1 MQEWLNWH
9 AWNACNGAICSRVR
23 IPLLPPR
30 DILEGIIET
39 RKHYTYLI
47 NILIDAY
54 NAGKLP
60 EIKDIIVEPEY
71 GYVASI
77 KYNSGEHRVLYG
89 HDPGFNSGSAEQLAN
104 DKGYTKFLLRENGID
119 CARGSEFLLP
129 WWADMLR
136 QSDRQQFNHSMRDT
150 KEALGY
156 IDKSLGFPVYVKPSR
171 GSQGVGV
178 ARVETAEELDKLLNQ
193 YNEERVKVAV
203 IEEEL
208 KMPDYRILVFDDE
221 VVNAYERRPF
231 SVKGDGVSNLEQLID
246 LKHKTL
252 VDSGRDIHFER
263 QLPIIMNKL
272 RKMGLSMTD
281 IIPEG
286 ADVRLMDISNLS
298 AGGMPVDVGE
308 VMHQR
313 WRDLAVRV
321 ARIFDLR
328 ICGVDLACK
337 DITQSDSEYG
347 VIEVNA
353 TPGVKQF
360 MASGV
365 AQQEKLE
372 DIFVKFFRTL

>member
-1 MQEWLNWH
+1 MRLGM
-9 AWNACNGAICSRVR
+9 ALAKSSRRPCKVPDR
-23 IPLLPPR
+23 RVPPR

-77 KYNSGEHRVLYG
+77 KYNSGERRILYG

-208 KMPDYRILVFDDE
+208 KMPDYRILVFDGE

-272 RKMGLSMTD
+272 EKMGLSMTD

-298 AGGMPVDVGE
+298 AGGTPVDVGE

>member
-1 MQEWLNWH
+1 MRLGM
-9 AWNACNGAICSRVR
+9 ALAKSSRRPCKVPDR
-23 IPLLPPR
+23 RVPPR

-60 EIKDIIVEPEY
+60 EIKDIIIEPEY

-77 KYNSGEHRVLYG
+77 KYNSGERRILYG
-89 HDPGFNSGSAEQLAN
+89 HDPGFNSGSAERLAN
-104 DKGYTKFLLRENGID
+104 DKGYTKFLLRENGIN

-231 SVKGDGVSNLEQLID
+231 SVKGDGASNLKQLID

-298 AGGMPVDVGE
+298 AGGTPVDVGE